1 MVFNYWTIN
10 ALTGGGDFVAVLR
23 FSSRRECFEFFN
35 SLKPGLFTVS
45 YVTIK
50 RDIKPLNADKIKPGI

>member
-10 ALTGGGDFVAVLR
+10 ALTSGGDYVAVLR
-23 FSSRRECFEFFN
+23 FDSRRECLDFFN

-45 YVTIK
+45 TITIK
-50 RDIKPLNADKIKPGI
+50 RDIKPLTAIK